1 MYQLLGICLAL
12 AALLVVNACASFI
25 AALVWRAASHRAQTW
40 RASTRA
46 RVLFALRTW
55 PAVCALVC
63 VGALL
68 FPAYFLYEPRA
79 STEVVTTKLALL
91 ATLSALGLVLAA
103 RRGLG
108 AWYATRRLCADWL
121 RHAEPVC
128 LQNVSVPVYRIK
140 HHFPVIAVVGAFRP
154 RLFIA
159 TQVSGALDA
168 DELQA
173 ALRHESGHLTARD
186 NLKRT
191 LVRLC
196 SDALSIIPAGRSLD
210 RAWAENAEAAAD
222 EYVVQTSGAKGALDL
237 ASALLKI
244 ARMVPRDARPTMPA
258 GAFLIGENVDGVAW
272 RVRRLTELAIEEKEG
287 SEHDIAS
294 MLPAAAFWCGGGI
307 VALAL
312 LIVADSQSLMALHHF
327 IERIVAAL
335 Q

>member
-12 AALLVVNACASFI
+12 AALLVVNACASFF
-25 AALVWRAASHRAQTW
+25 AALVWRAVSRRAQTW

-46 RVLFALRTW
+46 RFLFALRTW

-63 VGALL
+63 VAALL

-79 STEVVTTKLALL
+79 STEIVTMKLALL
-91 ATLSALGLVLAA
+91 ATLSMLGLMLAA
-103 RRGLG
+103 RRGIG
-108 AWYATRRLCADWL
+108 AWYATRKLSIDWL
-121 RHAEPVC
+121 RHAEPLC
-128 LQNVSVPVYRIK
+128 LPNIGVPVYRIE
-140 HHFPVIAVVGAFRP
+140 HRFPVIAVVGAFRP

-159 TQVSGALDA
+159 TQVSDALDA
-168 DELQA
+168 DELHA

-196 SDALSIIPAGRSLD
+196 SDALSIIPAGCTLD

-222 EYVVQTSGAKGALDL
+222 EYVVRTSGARGALDL

-244 ARMVPRDARPTMPA
+244 ARMVPDGARPTMPA

-272 RVRRLTELAIEEKEG
+272 RVRRLTELAVEENCE
-287 SEHDIAS
+287 SEHETAL
-294 MLPAAAFWCGGGI
+294 MPCAAAFWCGCGI

-312 LIVADSQSLMALHHF
+312 LVAADSHSLIALHNF
-327 IERIVAAL
+327 IEQVVSAL